1 MTNNLLS
8 GKINYIW
15 FGPCMSPTAPPLMQ
29 NGVNLIMKSSLNLN
43 LNFIINFRSVVV
55 SLRYSFSTFKF
66 PNPELQTMPVGTRGT
81 GVIAQDRFLQ
91 IMYSPPTQDFQT
103 CKNIYVY
110 FLSSSKKFLI
120 FQLQK

>member
-43 LNFIINFRSVVV
+43 FIVNFGSVVV
-55 SLRYSFSTFKF
+55 SLRYSLSTFKF
-66 PNPELQTMPVGTRGT
+66 PNPELQTMPVGTRGI
-81 GVIAQDRFLQ
+81 GVIAFLQ